1 MDGFTK
7 LNPKTTFLFFVFIIV
22 LTLVLFHPVYLALSL
37 VSSLTYKIKLKGK
50 AALKSFF
57 KFNIPLIVFVAVFNM
72 LFTHYGETLF
82 FTVLDMRFTFES
94 LFYGFCQGMLFSSV
108 MMWFDCYCTV
118 ITSERFLA
126 VFGKIAPNLAL
137 LFSMVLTFI
146 PRLKRNAAQINDARQ
161 LIKNSGNRLKK
172 SADNFSALI
181 TMTLE
186 ESIEVSDSMR
196 ARGFTQD
203 RSVYSKYR
211 FALKDIIIM
220 AVSVLLTVFI
230 IIMKAS
236 GKIDFVFEPEIYM
249 KGLSF
254 IAVLAYAAISFFPL
268 LIDLTEDIRWLYLKQ
283 KI

>member
-22 LTLVLFHPVYLALSL
+22 LTLVLFHPVYLVLSL

-57 KFNIPLIVFVAVFNM
+57 KFNIPLIVFVALFNM

-230 IIMKAS
+230 IIMKAA

>member
-146 PRLKRNAAQINDARQ
+146 PRLKRNAEQINDARQ

-230 IIMKAS
+230 IIMKAA

>member
-22 LTLVLFHPVYLALSL
+22 LTLVLFHPVYLVLSL

-57 KFNIPLIVFVAVFNM
+57 KFNIPLIVFVALFNM

-203 RSVYSKYR
+203 RSAYSKYR

-230 IIMKAS
+230 IIMKAA

>member
-82 FTVLDMRFTFES
+82 FTVSDMRFTFES